1 MITDAQLLEWVD
13 EQRLARKNG
22 RLSKAVIA
30 KLTAAGF
37 DWEKDTPVEAEIRK
51 ELDQRKMNR
60 PA

>member
-13 EQRLARKNG
+13 EQKLARRNG
-22 RLSKAVIA
+22 KLSKASIA

-37 DWEKDTPVEAEIRK
+37 DWEKDTPMEAEIRK
-51 ELDQRKMNR
+51 ELDQKKKNR